1 MGRKLLRA
9 QSSLMTHNL
18 IKARDFSAS
27 RYNCFLHN
35 AKLFFFVFHYVCSF
49 CTYINSHFTFVYS
62 KTLTNDV
69 FNGLNNK
76 VNLES
81 KSTYGE
87 SFTKRAPVEL
97 SLTDSS
103 SFLRTMVQ
111 NQSWNQQKKSC
122 KVRNSK

>member
-1 MGRKLLRA
+1 MRA

-27 RYNCFLHN
+27 RYNCHN

-69 FNGLNNK
+69 FILLNNK

-87 SFTKRAPVEL
+87 SFYINRGLLWNSVLQILHLSKDNGSKPEL
-97 SLTDSS
+97 KSAEKEL
-103 SFLRTMVQ
+103 
-111 NQSWNQQKKSC
+111 QSQKF
-122 KVRNSK
+122 